1 MSQLVE
7 GLVKSGQH
15 NNLMSIS
22 SIMWE
27 STTIAGIQMPLESRC
42 LWESG
47 ATPLTQICFG
57 NTALFHDVMPHTT
70 VRKVIHWVPAIR
82 EG

>member
-1 MSQLVE
+1 MSRLVE

-15 NNLMSIS
+15 NNHIKPIFL
-22 SIMWE
+22 MWE
-27 STTIAGIQMPLESRC
+27 SITIAETRMGDLA
-42 LWESG
+42 ESG
-47 ATPLTQICFG
+47 VTPLIQIRNG
-57 NTALFHDVMPHTT
+57 SIAMSKGVLHQTT

>member
-1 MSQLVE
+1 MSRLVE

-15 NNLMSIS
+15 NNHIKPIFL
-22 SIMWE
+22 MWE
-27 STTIAGIQMPLESRC
+27 STTTAGTQMGILQ
-42 LWESG
+42 ESG
-47 ATPLTQICFG
+47 ATPLTQIRNG
-57 NTALFHDVMPHTT
+57 SIAMSKGVMPHTT